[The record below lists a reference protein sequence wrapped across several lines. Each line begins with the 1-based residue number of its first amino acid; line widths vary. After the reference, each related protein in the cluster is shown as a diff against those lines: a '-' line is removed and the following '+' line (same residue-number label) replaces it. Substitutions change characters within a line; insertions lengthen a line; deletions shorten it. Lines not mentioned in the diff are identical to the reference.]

1 MYRSILIPAV
11 NTGQLAFRQHM
22 SAQGGKPLALP
33 GNVTTVVTRLPA
45 PHKA

>member
-22 SAQGGKPLALP
+22 SAQGGRYQA
-33 GNVTTVVTRLPA
+33 T
-45 PHKA
+45 